1 MNYIKFAANNNP
13 RFAKKNMTISSMIQP
28 DKRNI
33 FFQIIEFSVYR
44 FYSLL
49 KEGKGDIGDG
59 KQCFKLKGR
68 GVNLYSKK
76 DFIEYNDLDEIIFD
90 DICLELYSLSNRT
103 PKWDM
108 DRLFAYKSEIVDNY
122 SNILE
127 AKSVNDVTLFVSD
140 TKTANFIFALMMN
153 LQESDHEDQKD
164 ENSEIVDVKQES
176 KTSMDEPIKLLQVE
190 FLQRFQILE
199 QRIND
204 LETENKR
211 LDSKEK
217 EDQEKIMIL
226 ESSLKKIEKLEEQI
240 EILQKSRKKELTEV
254 LDALEEKL
262 KAVSDQISEVNES
275 SFNKESVRE
284 FFSRLD
290 QVERNIIDIKDE
302 YVKDDALQSFSKQL
316 EKLNKE
322 ISFLTDDHGNELKKI
337 DLRFT
342 KIKGE
347 RLELRDKMNLIE
359 ENISEKIDQLNS
371 KFDNEVV
378 QVNTVSD
385 EMTRR
390 QQELQTMLRD
400 EISTNKSYIDK
411 LTDKINNSFSEVKEK
426 QHELFITVNE
436 IKGKKGE
443 SSSVTSSV
451 SKQPVI
457 TTSEEDEI
465 TNSNYIEICYAE
477 PDGNGFLTNL
487 SSKKLTY
494 KHVYKV
500 KVIDETS
507 ADFEFVDEEDAKKTL
522 NMNLA
527 MMFDEYMS
535 DNGTSGPKISLS
547 SYGEAKKVRGLNA
560 WRVHRKAIV
569 NRS

>member
-1 MNYIKFAANNNP
+1 
-13 RFAKKNMTISSMIQP
+13 MIQP
-28 DKRNI
+28 DKRSV

-49 KEGKGDIGDG
+49 EEGKGNIGDG

-76 DFIEYNDLDEIIFD
+76 DFIEYNNLDELVFE

-108 DRLFAYKSEIVDNY
+108 DRLFAYKSEIVDNF

-127 AKSVNDVTLFVSD
+127 AKSVNDLTLFVSD

-153 LQESDHEDQKD
+153 LQDADHEDQN
-164 ENSEIVDVKQES
+164 EEFSEEGK
-176 KTSMDEPIKLLQVE
+176 KTEGKASVDEPIKLLQVE
-190 FLQRFQILE
+190 FLQRFQVLE

-211 LDSKEK
+211 LESKEK
-217 EDQEKIMIL
+217 EDQEKILVL
-226 ESSLKKIEKLEEQI
+226 EASLKKIEKLEEQI

-254 LDALEEKL
+254 FDSLEEKL
-262 KAVSDQISEVNES
+262 KSVSDQITEVNES

-284 FFSRLD
+284 FLSRLD

-322 ISFLTDDHGNELKKI
+322 ISFLTDDHGNELKKV

-359 ENISEKIDQLNS
+359 ENVAEKIEQLNS
-371 KFDNEVV
+371 KLENEMGQITNVA
-378 QVNTVSD
+378 D
-385 EMTRR
+385 EVTRR

-400 EISTNKSYIDK
+400 EISTNKSFIDK
-411 LTDKINNSFSEVKEK
+411 LTEKINDSFAEVNEK
-426 QHELFITVNE
+426 QHELFIAVSDV
-436 IKGKKGE
+436 KSKKGE
-443 SSSVTSSV
+443 SSSSNAVISNSKAPEISV
-451 SKQPVI
+451 D
-457 TTSEEDEI
+457 EEDDV
-465 TNSNYIEICYAE
+465 NSGNYIEICYAE

-500 KVIDETS
+500 KVIDDTS

-535 DNGTSGPKISLS
+535 DNGTSGPKISLT

>member
-1 MNYIKFAANNNP
+1 
-13 RFAKKNMTISSMIQP
+13 MTITTMIQP
-28 DKRNI
+28 DKRSV

-49 KEGKGDIGDG
+49 EEGKGNIGDG

-76 DFIEYNDLDEIIFD
+76 DFIEYNNLDELVFE

-108 DRLFAYKSEIVDNY
+108 DRLFAYKSEIVDNF

-127 AKSVNDVTLFVSD
+127 AKSVNDLTLFVSD

-153 LQESDHEDQKD
+153 LQDADHEDQN
-164 ENSEIVDVKQES
+164 EEFSEEGK
-176 KTSMDEPIKLLQVE
+176 KTEGKASVDEPIKLLQVE
-190 FLQRFQILE
+190 FLQRFQVLE

-211 LDSKEK
+211 LESKEK
-217 EDQEKIMIL
+217 EDQEKILVL
-226 ESSLKKIEKLEEQI
+226 EASLKKIEKLEEQI

-254 LDALEEKL
+254 FDSLEEKL
-262 KAVSDQISEVNES
+262 KSVSDQITEVNES

-284 FFSRLD
+284 FLSRLD

-322 ISFLTDDHGNELKKI
+322 ISFLTDDHGNELKKV

-359 ENISEKIDQLNS
+359 ENVAEKIEQLNS
-371 KFDNEVV
+371 KLENEMGQITNVA
-378 QVNTVSD
+378 D
-385 EMTRR
+385 EVTRR

-400 EISTNKSYIDK
+400 EISTNKSFIDK
-411 LTDKINNSFSEVKEK
+411 LTEKINDSFAEVNEK
-426 QHELFITVNE
+426 QHELFIAVSDV
-436 IKGKKGE
+436 KSKKGE
-443 SSSVTSSV
+443 SSSSNAVISNSKAPEISV
-451 SKQPVI
+451 D
-457 TTSEEDEI
+457 EEDDV
-465 TNSNYIEICYAE
+465 NSGNYIEICYAE

-500 KVIDETS
+500 KVIDDTS

-535 DNGTSGPKISLS
+535 DNGTSGPKISLT

>member
-1 MNYIKFAANNNP
+1 
-13 RFAKKNMTISSMIQP
+13 MIQP

-49 KEGKGDIGDG
+49 NEGKGNIGDG

-68 GVNLYSKK
+68 GVSLYSKK
-76 DFIEYNDLDEIIFD
+76 EFIEYNKLDELIFD
-90 DICLELYSLSNRT
+90 EICLELYSLSNRT

-127 AKSVNDVTLFVSD
+127 AKSVNDLTLFVSD

-153 LQESDHEDQKD
+153 LQESDHDDQK
-164 ENSEIVDVKQES
+164 EEYSEEGKTTQES
-176 KTSMDEPIKLLQVE
+176 KSSIDEPIKLLQVE
-190 FLQRFQILE
+190 FLQRFQALE

-211 LDSKEK
+211 LESKEK
-217 EDQEKIMIL
+217 EDQEKILIL
-226 ESSLKKIEKLEEQI
+226 EASLKKIEKLEEQI

-254 LDALEEKL
+254 FDSLEDKL
-262 KAVSDQISEVNES
+262 KSVSDQITEVNES

-302 YVKDDALQSFSKQL
+302 YVKEDALQSFSKQL

-347 RLELRDKMNLIE
+347 RLELRDKMDLIE
-359 ENISEKIDQLNS
+359 ENISEKIEQLNS
-371 KFDNEVV
+371 KFENEVV

-385 EMTRR
+385 EVTRR

-400 EISTNKSYIDK
+400 EISTNKSFIDK
-411 LTDKINNSFSEVKEK
+411 LTDKINDSFAEVKEK
-426 QHELFITVNE
+426 QHELFISVNE

-443 SSSVTSSV
+443 TLGTSAVPSSSKTKEISV
-451 SKQPVI
+451 D
-457 TTSEEDEI
+457 EDSDHS
-465 TNSNYIEICYAE
+465 NSNYIEICYAE

-535 DNGTSGPKISLS
+535 DNGTSGPKIALS